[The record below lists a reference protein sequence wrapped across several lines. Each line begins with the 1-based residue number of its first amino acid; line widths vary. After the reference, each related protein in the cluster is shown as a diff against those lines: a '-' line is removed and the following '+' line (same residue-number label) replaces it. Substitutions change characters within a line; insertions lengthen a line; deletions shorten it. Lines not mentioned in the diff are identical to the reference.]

1 MFRKFGLVIVLALG
15 SLFVGAQAFAQLTP
29 PAGSAGAG
37 NSAISGVPF
46 GPANP
51 SVLSDPSGIGNAS
64 RVPPLGTNAPAPPV
78 SSGSV
83 NSSSPSRARVITPP
97 DVGASQ
103 RISSPHDV
111 ESGRKNQNHR
121 RRRAPVGTFT
131 GICRGC

>member
-1 MFRKFGLVIVLALG
+1 MSRNSMLVLFTALAL
-15 SLFVGAQAFAQLTP
+15 FAPATAFAQLVP

-64 RVPPLGTNAPAPPV
+64 RIAPLAPNRPAPPTSYGAV
-78 SSGSV
+78 DTP
-83 NSSSPSRARVITPP
+83 SPRARVVTAPYAG
-97 DVGASQ
+97 DSQ
-103 RISSPHDV
+103 RIISPRQAQSRKPPVRKRGRPEVSS
-111 ESGRKNQNHR
+111 
-121 RRRAPVGTFT
+121 FT